1 MEIWYSVNV
10 EFPYATFDIFH
21 TRISDSRPKKSQFKL
36 FCFWLASF
44 LFIIAQ
50 AADIFGPIETNQ
62 DKPKLN
68 IQFIGN
74 GSVDLGV
81 E

>member
-21 TRISDSRPKKSQFKL
+21 TKISDSRPKKSQFML
-36 FCFWLASF
+36 FCFGWPHSF
-44 LFIIAQ
+44 FIIAQ
-50 AADIFGPIETNQ
+50 AADIFGQIKTKQ
-62 DKPKLN
+62 SKPKLN
-68 IQFIGN
+68 IQFLGI